1 MTRTTA
7 EPSDVID
14 QMVAL
19 RIQLAQLETQIE
31 ALKPAF
37 FDACAT
43 QEASQL
49 QRESAVI
56 FRRLTPGQWN
66 YPSDITE
73 QEQRLKQLK
82 QRFQQTHEPVAG
94 REVSWS
100 IKLTPQP

>member
-1 MTRTTA
+1 MTISTA

-66 YPSDITE
+66 YPNDITE
-73 QEQRLKQLK
+73 QEQRLK

-94 REVSWS
+94 RDVSWS
-100 IKLTPQP
+100 IKLTPRP

>member
-1 MTRTTA
+1 MTITTA
-7 EPSDVID
+7 KPSDVID

-19 RIQLAQLETQIE
+19 RIQLAHLETQIE

-43 QEASQL
+43 QAASQL

-66 YPSDITE
+66 YDLDSRKWTGS
-73 QEQRLKQLK
+73 LSCL
-82 QRFQQTHEPVAG
+82 HA
-94 REVSWS
+94 
-100 IKLTPQP
+100 L